1 MLCFSFHTVL
11 CYFFFYR
18 FQEWRRSGQIPAFG
32 DWKTANELP
41 ITQYFDCARQ
51 AGLIRYSNSSG
62 ECDRP
67 LAAAADHHRF
77 YAAADYQKPTPAPPC
92 HNHTQRKTRL
102 REKRGAA
109 APPAAHVK
117 DRKHGRVRDATE
129 PTAAEPPRKPQ
140 RQHNHKQKHS
150 STTSND
156 AVPQR
161 PRVPVRPPKAVDE
174 DLYKIPPDLLR
185 RSSKRT
191 KVPGFLACFVPSA
204 CAS

>member
-1 MLCFSFHTVL
+1 ME
-11 CYFFFYR
+11 
-18 FQEWRRSGQIPAFG
+18 EWRRSGQIPAFG

-67 LAAAADHHRF
+67 LAAADHHRF

-92 HNHTQRKTRL
+92 RNHTQRKTRL

-150 STTSND
+150 STTYND